1 MVDSYQGDHSIW
13 SKLYLKHIDSNND
26 GIFVRIKVGGQI
38 VERQVD
44 TSSVEE

>member
-13 SKLYLKHIDSNND
+13 SKFYLKHIDANTD
-26 GIFVRIKVGGQI
+26 GIFVRIKVGGEV

-44 TSSVEE
+44 TSVVE